1 MKKSILA
8 LTAGGALLLSGC
20 VSLSGNPYTVV
31 APHVEHPVLG
41 EDSSTIK
48 ASTYSELVNGV
59 LFFVSQSVEEGT
71 IQLTDYTGD
80 VEEDLNRA
88 CLEVAKDD
96 PLGAYAVD
104 FIKNDYTTIITTYE
118 ATITIA
124 YRRSPEQI
132 SGLVNI
138 TGTSAIEAEA
148 AQALSAFQTELAL
161 RVGYFSGDEHTV
173 TAQVR
178 QAYYANPGTALGMPQ
193 CTVTLYPEEG
203 TQRIVEL
210 QLTYPQEPAILQRRS
225 QQLLEAAA
233 DLVLPLQN
241 QIGSRRLELLMTLLP
256 AGIKTNPQ
264 GGATPWD
271 GLLGE
276 GANHEGLALA
286 FQLLCNTAGIDCTLV
301 EGTLEGQPHFWNC
314 VTENGATSWVD
325 LSRSLSQTWTT
336 DQMIELGYVWPGQ
349 IAS

>member
-8 LTAGGALLLSGC
+8 LITGWAVLLSGC
-20 VSLSGNPYTVV
+20 ASLSRDTYTVV
-31 APHVEHPVLG
+31 EPHVEQPVLG

-132 SGLVNI
+132 GSLVNI
-138 TGTSAIEAEA
+138 TGTSAIETEA
-148 AQALSAFQTELAL
+148 AQALATFQTELAL
-161 RVGYFSGDEHTV
+161 RVGYFSGNEETV
-173 TAQVR
+173 QAQVR
-178 QAYYANPGTALGMPQ
+178 QAYYANPATALGMPQ

-210 QLTYPQEPAILQRRS
+210 QLTYPQDSAVLQRKS
-225 QQLLEAAA
+225 QQLMDTAA
-233 DLVLPLQN
+233 DVVLPLQN
-241 QIGSRRLELLMTLLP
+241 QIGSRKLELLMTLLP
-256 AGIKTNPQ
+256 TRIKADPQ
-264 GGATPWD
+264 GGATAWD

-286 FQLLCNTAGIDCTLV
+286 FQLLCNTVGLDCVLV
-301 EGTLEGQPHFWNC
+301 EGTLDGQPHFWNC
-314 VTENGATSWVD
+314 VIDDSAASWVD
-325 LSRSLSQTWTT
+325 LSRSLDQTFTA
-336 DQMIELGYVWPGQ
+336 DQLTELGYVWPDQ
-349 IAS
+349 PSS